1 MLYSIDAH
9 TVPVKDI
16 LIIEETGHLVSCAED
31 GKINVW
37 NYPTSSIVKVIEKG
51 VDI

>member
-1 MLYSIDAH
+1 MLYSLDAAH
-9 TVPVKDI
+9 VEPIKDI

-37 NYPTSSIVKVIEKG
+37 DYPKSTVVKVKIFQ
-51 VDI
+51 